1 MTEVQ
6 RKEFEDAL
14 RELDACEEHRADR
27 SARAGYVA
35 DALRILSARLD
46 EIDRRLDN
54 VSRTASSA
62 RVRSRAVGG
71 RP

>member
-1 MTEVQ
+1 MTKQQ
-6 RKEFEDAL
+6 REDFESTLKD
-14 RELDACEEHRADR
+14 LDRCEEDRSDR

-54 VSRTASSA
+54 VSRTASNA